1 MKKILAYF
9 LLVLITMTL
18 FGCQADERKGDISV
32 QDAWIR
38 VLGNVQSME
47 HSTDMQQTTPE
58 ASPEMTTAAFVTISN
73 AGTENDRLLR
83 AEFELAQ
90 AVELHLSEMKDG
102 VMSMR
107 PVDGIDIPAGST
119 VELKPGGY
127 HIMLI
132 NLKQGLIPTEKY
144 PLTLVFEKA
153 GSLTIDADALLP

>member
-1 MKKILAYF
+1 MKKILVYLF
-9 LLVLITMTL
+9 LGLITMIS
-18 FGCQADERKGDISV
+18 FGCQAGERKGDLSI

-47 HSTDMQQTTPE
+47 ADMQQTTPE
-58 ASPEMTTAAFVTISN
+58 APPEITTAAFLSISN
-73 AGTENDRLLR
+73 TGTENDRLLR

-107 PVDGIDIPAGST
+107 PVDGIDIPAGT
-119 VELKPGGY
+119 TIELKPGGY

-132 NLKQGLIPTEKY
+132 NLKQGLVPTEKY

-153 GSLTIDADALLP
+153 GSLTIEAEALLP